1 MQTRANKWRGSCLYS
16 AYQPIGSA
24 GLDLI
29 LCLFPLA
36 TPLRVVGHITG
47 LRDQFG
53 VTHGYASRQLLQPGG
68 YASTPA
74 HMGSSSEMCVFLNYH
89 SFLYQCKKIC
99 HFKTQCKGDIS
110 HASKTAKISVFDP
123 VMSVATRGCLPP
135 GRTSLSSPSPPQSDL
150 KLILVTTMA
159 LVWTVNS
166 TQTCGCFL
174 RNAMKLRLIFDFCGR
189 RLHGHT
195 RVVEHAT
202 VELLGQ

>member
-74 HMGSSSEMCVFLNYH
+74 WTGPSALRPQWSTPATNLQERPAWLGAAFDYYTAQPVSNFGDKSAVEFQGHDRTQGHYQGQSCECYH
-89 SFLYQCKKIC
+89 SKQR
-99 HFKTQCKGDIS
+99 
-110 HASKTAKISVFDP
+110 V
-123 VMSVATRGCLPP
+123 
-135 GRTSLSSPSPPQSDL
+135 
-150 KLILVTTMA
+150 
-159 LVWTVNS
+159 
-166 TQTCGCFL
+166 CFHSYH
-174 RNAMKLRLIFDFCGR
+174 NNQIIIVIVRLF
-189 RLHGHT
+189 
-195 RVVEHAT
+195 
-202 VELLGQ
+202 